1 MQVQSEN
8 GSVIISNIAAKHVST
23 NAQNP
28 GPSGSAVIERENYF
42 ILIISISKNY
52 FVEPCMI
59 IISYFV
65 QCLSF
70 CISIDSLLLLYC
82 CIGDF
87 NVILVEIWHQGTKF
101 WDEL

>member
-42 ILIISISKNY
+42 ILIISMSKNY
-52 FVEPCMI
+52 MCVYSFAPFSTMGSEGNFWPFIYLHSLSSEYEAKETNKVPCEC
-59 IISYFV
+59 S
-65 QCLSF
+65 
-70 CISIDSLLLLYC
+70 
-82 CIGDF
+82 
-87 NVILVEIWHQGTKF
+87 
-101 WDEL
+101 

>member
-42 ILIISISKNY
+42 ILIISISK
-52 FVEPCMI
+52 
-59 IISYFV
+59 
-65 QCLSF
+65 
-70 CISIDSLLLLYC
+70 C
-82 CIGDF
+82 CF
-87 NVILVEIWHQGTKF
+87 YTVALVILKVIIFKYGIKVQNF
-101 WDEL
+101 WMSYKTCNI

>member
-52 FVEPCMI
+52 NGL
-59 IISYFV
+59 SY
-65 QCLSF
+65 LSYN
-70 CISIDSLLLLYC
+70 IQ
-82 CIGDF
+82 
-87 NVILVEIWHQGTKF
+87 IWHQGTQF
-101 WDEL
+101 LG

>member
-42 ILIISISKNY
+42 ILIISISKY
-52 FVEPCMI
+52 FG
-59 IISYFV
+59 
-65 QCLSF
+65 QRLSF

-87 NVILVEIWHQGTKF
+87 KVIIFKYGIKVQNFWMSYKTCNV
-101 WDEL
+101 

>member
-52 FVEPCMI
+52 NVYHSVF
-59 IISYFV
+59 
-65 QCLSF
+65 
-70 CISIDSLLLLYC
+70 LLTVC
-82 CIGDF
+82 CF
-87 NVILVEIWHQGTKF
+87 YTVVLVILKVIIFKYGIKVQNF
-101 WDEL
+101 WMSYKTCNI

>member
-1 MQVQSEN
+1 MQVQREN

-28 GPSGSAVIERENYF
+28 GPSGSAVIERENFF
-42 ILIISISKNY
+42 ILIISISK
-52 FVEPCMI
+52 
-59 IISYFV
+59 
-65 QCLSF
+65 QRLSF

-87 NVILVEIWHQGTKF
+87 KVIIFKHGIKVQNF
-101 WDEL
+101 WMSYKTCNI

>member
-52 FVEPCMI
+52 NGL
-59 IISYFV
+59 SYL
-65 QCLSF
+65 CYTSWNMA
-70 CISIDSLLLLYC
+70 SRYK
-82 CIGDF
+82 
-87 NVILVEIWHQGTKF
+87 ILGWAIKHVMCNNNTKTRN
-101 WDEL
+101 E

>member
-52 FVEPCMI
+52 MCVVI

>member
-52 FVEPCMI
+52 NGL
-59 IISYFV
+59 SY
-65 QCLSF
+65 LSYNGWNMA
-70 CISIDSLLLLYC
+70 SRY
-82 CIGDF
+82 
-87 NVILVEIWHQGTKF
+87 KF
-101 WDEL
+101 LDEL

>member
-52 FVEPCMI
+52 IYHSVF
-59 IISYFV
+59 
-65 QCLSF
+65 
-70 CISIDSLLLLYC
+70 LLTVC
-82 CIGDF
+82 CF
-87 NVILVEIWHQGTKF
+87 YTVVLVILK
-101 WDEL
+101 L

>member
-42 ILIISISKNY
+42 ILIISISKW
-52 FVEPCMI
+52 
-59 IISYFV
+59 
-65 QCLSF
+65 L
-70 CISIDSLLLLYC
+70 
-82 CIGDF
+82 
-87 NVILVEIWHQGTKF
+87 
-101 WDEL
+101 

>member
-52 FVEPCMI
+52 MC
-59 IISYFV
+59 V
-65 QCLSF
+65 QRLSF

-87 NVILVEIWHQGTKF
+87 KVIIFKYGIKVQNFWMSYKTCNV
-101 WDEL
+101 

>member
-42 ILIISISKNY
+42 ILIISISNNGL
-52 FVEPCMI
+52 
-59 IISYFV
+59 SY
-65 QCLSF
+65 LSYNSSNMASRYKIF
-70 CISIDSLLLLYC
+70 
-82 CIGDF
+82 G
-87 NVILVEIWHQGTKF
+87 
-101 WDEL
+101 

>member
-42 ILIISISKNY
+42 ILIISTSKNY
-52 FVEPCMI
+52 MCV
-59 IISYFV
+59 
-65 QCLSF
+65 LSF

-87 NVILVEIWHQGTKF
+87 NVILVEIRHQGTKF